1 MRPRRRLLLV
11 VLFAMLAASSA
22 GLPPVGAGGVPPPA
36 ALPPY
41 WLAIKPGPG
50 EEILKFLKTIPQDP
64 NPLGVRAALFRTQTY
79 PDSFT
84 RTTLSSLDGT
94 TLVGRWAV
102 HRSPRPG
109 VVLAHG
115 FSQSKDQKY
124 IVELADLFARNGWH
138 VLAIDFRDHGETRQ
152 ASKAPYTEGWKET
165 DDVIAAVRALRAE
178 SRATSISVIGF
189 SDGGRALVKA
199 MARDTGDIA
208 AGIAVTAPLGPYAPA
223 TPPDPGYT
231 PSPMARFFL
240 DFLGTKSFY
249 EYSERAARFYGVD
262 VRGLEAG
269 NVVGDEIAKVKAPLL
284 VLDALDD
291 SLRLARIK
299 GGAHDGAHWS
309 LAYRDLV
316 KDNPHVHPYLVDRG
330 NHGGLLYLSDP
341 YWFGVT
347 AMSYLKHWQAR
358 AEDRVT
364 ARAPVLDVLAEGAV
378 SGPTA
383 TYRFVVRNHG
393 PKSFGPL
400 DVYLGMPAG
409 ARLAHCWLGA
419 EGLGRCAVDGGRL
432 VWSLPR
438 LSGESTAGTFGA
450 VLDLAG
456 VKSGSFEALV
466 SVAQEGALTQEVS
479 LEKP

>member
-1 MRPRRRLLLV
+1 MRARRRLLLGA
-11 VLFAMLAASSA
+11 LLAMLGISFA
-22 GLPPVGAGGVPPPA
+22 GLRLVGAGGVPPPE

-41 WLAIKPGPG
+41 WIAIKPGPS
-50 EEILKFLKTIPQDP
+50 EEILKFLRTIPQDP
-64 NPLGVRAALFRTQTY
+64 NPLGVRAAHFRTKAY

-84 RTTLSSLDGT
+84 RTTVTSLDGT

-109 VVLAHG
+109 LVLVHG

-138 VLAIDFRDHGETRQ
+138 VLAIDLRDHGETRQ

-165 DDVIAAVRALRAE
+165 DDILAAVRALRTE
-178 SRATSISVIGF
+178 SHATSVSVVAF

-231 PSPMARFFL
+231 PSPQARFFL

-262 VRGLEAG
+262 VRTMEAG

-291 SLRLARIK
+291 ALRLGRIK
-299 GGAHDGAHWS
+299 GGANDGAHWT
-309 LAYRDLV
+309 LAYRALA
-316 KDNPHVHPYLVDRG
+316 KDNPYVHPYLVDRG
-330 NHGGLLYLSDP
+330 NHAGMLYLSDP

-358 AEDRVT
+358 DEDRVT
-364 ARAPVLDVLAEGAV
+364 ARAPVLDVLAEGTL
-378 SGPTA
+378 SGTTA

-393 PKSFGPL
+393 SKSFGPL

-409 ARLAHCWLGA
+409 ARLTHCWLGA
-419 EGLGRCAVDGGRL
+419 EGLGRCSVDAGRL
-432 VWSLPR
+432 AWTLPR
-438 LSGESTAGTFGA
+438 LSGHATAGTFGA
-450 VLDLAG
+450 VLDVAA
-456 VKSGSFEALV
+456 VKPGAFEVLV
-466 SVAQEGALTQEVS
+466 GVAQEGALAQEVS

>member
-1 MRPRRRLLLV
+1 MRSRRWLRLVALL
-11 VLFAMLAASSA
+11 AMLAVSSA
-22 GLPPVGAGGVPPPA
+22 GLRLVVAGGVPPPA

-41 WLAIKPGPG
+41 WITVKPGPG

-64 NPLGVRAALFRTQTY
+64 NPLGGRAALFRTTVY

-109 VVLAHG
+109 VVLVHG

-138 VLAIDFRDHGETRQ
+138 VLAIDLRDHGETRQ

-165 DDVIAAVRALRAE
+165 DDVIAAVRALRTE

-208 AGIAVTAPLGPYAPA
+208 AGIAVTAPLGAYAPA

-262 VRGLEAG
+262 VPTLEAG

-284 VLDALDD
+284 ILDALDD

-299 GGAHDGAHWS
+299 QGAHDGAHWS

-316 KDNPHVHPYLVDRG
+316 KDNPNVHTYLVDRG
-330 NHGGLLYLSDP
+330 SHGGLLYLSDP

-358 AEDRVT
+358 GEDRVST
-364 ARAPVLDVLAEGAV
+364 RAPVLDVLAEGTV
-378 SGPTA
+378 DGPTA

-432 VWSLPR
+432 VWTLPR
-438 LSGESTAGTFGA
+438 LSGLSTAGTFGA

>member
-1 MRPRRRLLLV
+1 MRTRRRSLLV
-11 VLFAMLAASSA
+11 ALLAMLVASSA
-22 GLPPVGAGGVPPPA
+22 GLRLVGAGGVPPPA

-41 WLAIKPGPG
+41 WITIKPGPG
-50 EEILKFLKTIPQDP
+50 EEILKFLRTIPQDP
-64 NPLGVRAALFRTQTY
+64 NPLGTRAALFRTQAY
-79 PDSFT
+79 PDSFL
-84 RTTLSSLDGT
+84 RTTLTSLDGT

-109 VVLAHG
+109 LVLVHG

-124 IVELADLFARNGWH
+124 IVELADLFGRNGWH
-138 VLAIDFRDHGETRQ
+138 VLAIDLRDHGETRQ

-165 DDVIAAVRALRAE
+165 DDVLAAVRALRAE

-309 LAYRDLV
+309 LAYRDLA
-316 KDNPHVHPYLVDRG
+316 KDNPNVHTYLVDRG

-341 YWFGVT
+341 YWFGIT

-358 AEDRVT
+358 DEDRVT
-364 ARAPVLDVLAEGAV
+364 ARAPVLDVLAEGTVNGA
-378 SGPTA
+378 TA

-393 PKSFGPL
+393 PKPFGPL

-432 VWSLPR
+432 VWTLPR
-438 LSGESTAGTFGA
+438 LSGPATAGTFGA